1 MLPRWL
7 SVTSS
12 LVLLTVLAW
21 TCAHWFWVFA
31 APEPAVLAS
40 QVEPGPRNP
49 LDSIARADLFGA
61 APARQPVAH
70 AAQSDLMLRGIS
82 STRKGGMAVIA
93 IDKGK
98 TVAVGSGDEIV
109 PGVRLEK
116 VQPDHVVIS
125 RGGVP
130 QRLDLPQR
138 KPTDA
143 QPVKSGAAAPA
154 KR

>member
-7 SVTSS
+7 PVTSS
-12 LVLLTVLAW
+12 LVLLALLAW

-31 APEPAVLAS
+31 APEPAVLAA
-40 QVEPGPRNP
+40 QVEPGPRSP
-49 LDSIARADLFGA
+49 LESIARANLYGA
-61 APARQPVAH
+61 SAPQPVVLAV
-70 AAQSDLMLRGIS
+70 QSDLMLRGIS

-98 TVAVGSGDEIV
+98 TVAVGNGDEIV

-116 VQPDHVVIS
+116 VLPDHVVIS

-138 KPTDA
+138 KPTDTP
-143 QPVKSGAAAPA
+143 PVKSSAAAPA
-154 KR
+154 KK